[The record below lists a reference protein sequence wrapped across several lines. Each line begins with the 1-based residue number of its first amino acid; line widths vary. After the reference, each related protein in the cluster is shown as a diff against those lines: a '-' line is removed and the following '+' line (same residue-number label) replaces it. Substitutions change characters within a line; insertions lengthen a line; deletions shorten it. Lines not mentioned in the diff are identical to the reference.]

1 MCYVR
6 KRFGEIGEGVFV
18 YSVYLQTPFANRGKV
33 RFHNSVDDVGFCDVR
48 YCCIFFLSFSYTHTP
63 TPCHLFFFCFYFYL
77 SFNCHRP
84 ALQIRGS
91 SFQRLTVPS
100 LSWLPVQLSFL
111 FQNGARDKLL
121 MFLEFAFE
129 RNSFNLKLLLL
140 SLFFYR
146 VADFFF
152 FSLSQIFP
160 LSE

>member
-1 MCYVR
+1 MLESVLG
-6 KRFGEIGEGVFV
+6 KLGKGFLFIRFICRHRLPTVEKFGFTTLWTMLASATFGTVVF
-18 YSVYLQTPFANRGKV
+18 S
-33 RFHNSVDDVGFCDVR
+33 
-48 YCCIFFLSFSYTHTP
+48 FFLSLTP
-63 TPCHLFFFCFYFYL
+63 TPPHPTPRHLFFFCFYFYL
-77 SFNCHRP
+77 SFNCRRP

-129 RNSFNLKLLLL
+129 RNSFNLKLLRL

-152 FSLSQIFP
+152 SLSQIFP